1 MLTDM
6 DFDLFAKQWDTTPL
20 TAGNDP
26 LALTVG
32 SWRRAVATDYQV
44 RWDSLADASRV
55 PTAEDLELAQRI
67 RAHYR
72 GQLTLRALRTGRP
85 LTSYQQALYEMLE
98 TQCYQ
103 NQHLGM
109 LYRLP
114 YFYAE
119 DTAHEQLRMT
129 CARVPDQR
137 EHKLC
142 REIRVLTPLR
152 EILRSRR
159 QKETMEYWFVD
170 AQGHGAAWMVG
181 LGNPLRSLVH
191 ALFQRPDVAVSAYF
205 PVRIGTIRPGDAW
218 AHFCIEQPELA

>member
-1 MLTDM
+1 M

-55 PTAEDLELAQRI
+55 PTAEDLELAQQI

-103 NQHLGM
+103 NQHLGI

-119 DTAHEQLRMT
+119 DIAHEKLPLTCSQVWPGQQERKLRRDT
-129 CARVPDQR
+129 
-137 EHKLC
+137 KS
-142 REIRVLTPLR
+142 LTPLC

-170 AQGHGAAWMVG
+170 AQGHGVAWMVG

-191 ALFQRPDVAVSAYF
+191 ALFQQSSIAVSAYF
-205 PVRIGTIRPGDAW
+205 PVRTGTIRSDDAW